1 MRSAPLSSVLSSRPL
16 TLLSRAR
23 AVPRPLFVEE
33 FGLKRLMHAR
43 GASLELSR
51 VDFEAGRWELHIEEA
66 YELGRE
72 AKERARSVGFEDEKA
87 GEVIRSEIERFLAGW
102 VGQ

>member
-1 MRSAPLSSVLSSRPL
+1 V
-16 TLLSRAR
+16 
-23 AVPRPLFVEE
+23 
-33 FGLKRLMHAR
+33 
-43 GASLELSR
+43 
-51 VDFEAGRWELHIEEA
+51 EA

-102 VGQ
+102 AGQ